1 MAAAPTVF
9 DALVE
14 DVLCSAEVESGEFRQ
29 FCALVADM
37 MLRHDGFD
45 LEMVRQPA
53 QDLGGARSRRGGQL
67 SAPREIIS
75 DAQLEALETRLE
87 ALHAAKLLSD
97 DELGCL
103 EDCVADGI
111 EATSTCEVVTL
122 EWVQSSEVVSKLHK
136 LIVLSEKM
144 PKDAMFA
151 RQARRK
157 FGSA

>member
-1 MAAAPTVF
+1 MV
-9 DALVE
+9 ALLKGME
-14 DVLCSAEVESGEFRQ
+14 AKI
-29 FCALVADM
+29 A
-37 MLRHDGFD
+37 
-45 LEMVRQPA
+45 
-53 QDLGGARSRRGGQL
+53 QL

-87 ALHAAKLLSD
+87 ALHAAQLLSD

-111 EATSTCEVVTL
+111 EATSMCEVVTL

-144 PKDAMFA
+144 PQDGMFA

-157 FGSA
+157 FVSA